1 MALMKMKS
9 KKTKLQKCSLGMSL
23 DLSFSVCIGVMICYH
38 LLIAPSYAEEGSGRE
53 EDTFVDDIET
63 LLGTENNEI
72 LIDDSICPSLE
83 EYEETKQSVVVTLIN
98 DTHVLIDWSN
108 LWPDLTWRDCIS
120 QLILLI
126 DETEVK
132 TISDVTKN
140 VSELEINICE
150 THKVKI
156 KGLLARDKEHYVYSN
171 EETIN
176 PPEKIFLSVQPKV
189 KEFIKE
195 DKNDIVKTSYQKDKD
210 LHTNITCVTVKADL
224 SDLIEESACNRV
236 KSMEIVL
243 RKAAQASKA
252 EWIVKNQIEISSEEH
267 NTKFFQLDETVC
279 GLSDF
284 CSGYE
289 LGLRVKETTKP
300 DLTHTDLVIPLTL
313 IGPLDL
319 TNSDLVDSISIE
331 ELQLEGPNGLELLY
345 SQPDSIALQWDK
357 NDKSCFSGY
366 AIQLKNK
373 DQKQILGKNSLFQ

>member
-1 MALMKMKS
+1 MKN
-9 KKTKLQKCSLGMSL
+9 KKTKLQKCFLGMSL
-23 DLSFSVCIGVMICYH
+23 DLSISICIGVMICYYF
-38 LLIAPSYAEEGSGRE
+38 LIASSFAEEGSGRE
-53 EDTFVDDIET
+53 DDTFVDDIET
-63 LLGTENNEI
+63 LLGTDDNEI
-72 LIDDSICPSLE
+72 LNEDSICPSLE

-120 QLILLI
+120 QLVLLI

-140 VSELEINICE
+140 VSELEIDLCK

-156 KGLLARDKEHYVYSN
+156 KGILAKEKEHFVYSN

-176 PPEKIFLSVQPKV
+176 PPEKNFLSVHSKI
-189 KEFIKE
+189 KEFVE
-195 DKNDIVKTSYQKDKD
+195 AEKNAIVKTSYQNGKD
-210 LHTNITCVTVKADL
+210 LQANITCANIKADL

-252 EWIVKNQIEISSEEH
+252 EWIVKNQIEISSKE
-267 NTKFFQLDETVC
+267 NNAKSFQLHETVC

-289 LGLRVKETTKP
+289 IGLRVKETTKP
-300 DLTHTDLVIPLTL
+300 DLTQTDIVVPLTS
-313 IGPLDL
+313 IGPLDFA
-319 TNSDLVDSISIE
+319 NSDLVDSISNQD
-331 ELQLEGPNGLELLY
+331 LQLEGPNGLELLY
-345 SQPDSIALQWDK
+345 SQPNSIALQWDK

-366 AIQLKNK
+366 AIQLKNN
-373 DQKQILGKNSLFQ
+373 DQQQILGKHLPY